1 MTLAPGCALGP
12 YTITSLLGRGGMGE
26 VYRAQ
31 DPRLDRDIALKLL
44 PAAWA
49 SDPERRARFEREAR
63 AAAAL
68 SHPNICTIFDV
79 GEADGRLFIAMELL
93 EGATL
98 GDCLATGPAP
108 MAIGEVLDIG
118 IQIADALRAAGEKH
132 IVHRDLKSGNIV
144 LLPRGQVKVLDFG
157 LATRALPAGP
167 GASQPADAEAEETR
181 AAPARLTEAGM
192 VVGTVAYMSPE
203 QALGEAVDERSDL
216 FSFGVVLYE
225 ILTGRP
231 PFTGRTSTAVIDA
244 VLHQTPVPIP
254 RFNDQAPDAL
264 VRLVTKLLEK
274 DRASRYQ
281 TAHDVWTDLR
291 RLKEDLASGRISAV
305 GARVEAAA
313 TGPQARPRSSVWSKT
328 PVRVAAALVMLVVA
342 GAIAWR
348 LWPASRQTPTLSNA
362 KSLLALPTKVSGAAV
377 SQYTDGVPELLS
389 SHLVGVPGLNTKRPP
404 SSFEVERLNGDVQ
417 KAVRAYDGVD
427 LCLSSSITAQSGTL
441 LLVVALEDPSSRNR
455 LWSQTYEGT
464 SDGYLALVREAAD
477 GVRAALRP
485 AAAPVQAPPG
495 QTTNAAAMHALQ
507 RGRYFSNRYNNKH
520 QPVDL
525 QQAQDAFDEALRL
538 DPTMADAAA
547 EMAFIG
553 GFKIEEGAKPSDVA
567 PEMERWSTKAVTL
580 NPRNGLGWAARAL
593 AEASRATP
601 DVTKIREYALRGATR
616 APRSA
621 FAVNGVGFGRIG
633 LTLGVALAREVCRVD
648 PLYQYGPSNLAF
660 MLFEG
665 GQSAEALQV
674 LDAGDR
680 IEPGGNAI
688 LMIRP
693 VVLADLQRAGPAFDA
708 LTQLRTAVSA
718 GRIGEHFLLSAQPSV
733 LLEQGDRRGADLAL
747 QKVQA
752 FVNAP
757 QTAPGL
763 LDILVPATV
772 PALARHG
779 RVNDALRLMQACMA
793 RGIMADYDWLV
804 LDARLAPLR
813 ADPRFAAILAR
824 SRAEFVV
831 LLKDLDA
838 AKSRG
843 DLPAY
848 LHQPLAELRLK
859 LGM

>member
-225 ILTGRP
+225 ILTGRL

-417 KAVRAYDGVD
+417 KAVRRRSLPVLVD
-427 LCLSSSITAQSGTL
+427 HGA
-441 LLVVALEDPSSRNR
+441 
-455 LWSQTYEGT
+455 
-464 SDGYLALVREAAD
+464 VRH
-477 GVRAALRP
+477 
-485 AAAPVQAPPG
+485 
-495 QTTNAAAMHALQ
+495 T
-507 RGRYFSNRYNNKH
+507 
-520 QPVDL
+520 
-525 QQAQDAFDEALRL
+525 
-538 DPTMADAAA
+538 
-547 EMAFIG
+547 
-553 GFKIEEGAKPSDVA
+553 
-567 PEMERWSTKAVTL
+567 
-580 NPRNGLGWAARAL
+580 AARRGARGSV
-593 AEASRATP
+593 EPQSTVEP
-601 DVTKIREYALRGATR
+601 DLRGD
-616 APRSA
+616 
-621 FAVNGVGFGRIG
+621 VGW
-633 LTLGVALAREVCRVD
+633 L
-648 PLYQYGPSNLAF
+648 P
-660 MLFEG
+660 
-665 GQSAEALQV
+665 
-674 LDAGDR
+674 
-680 IEPGGNAI
+680 
-688 LMIRP
+688 
-693 VVLADLQRAGPAFDA
+693 RAGP
-708 LTQLRTAVSA
+708 
-718 GRIGEHFLLSAQPSV
+718 G
-733 LLEQGDRRGADLAL
+733 
-747 QKVQA
+747 
-752 FVNAP
+752 
-757 QTAPGL
+757 
-763 LDILVPATV
+763 
-772 PALARHG
+772 
-779 RVNDALRLMQACMA
+779 
-793 RGIMADYDWLV
+793 
-804 LDARLAPLR
+804 
-813 ADPRFAAILAR
+813 
-824 SRAEFVV
+824 SR
-831 LLKDLDA
+831 
-838 AKSRG
+838 
-843 DLPAY
+843 
-848 LHQPLAELRLK
+848 
-859 LGM
+859 